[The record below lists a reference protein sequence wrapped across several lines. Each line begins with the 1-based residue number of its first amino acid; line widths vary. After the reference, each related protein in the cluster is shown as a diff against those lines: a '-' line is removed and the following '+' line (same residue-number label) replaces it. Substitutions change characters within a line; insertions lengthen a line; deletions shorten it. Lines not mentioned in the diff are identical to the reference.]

1 MTMIAASKLAEIK
14 IFEDL
19 LDTPENSLV
28 KKAIAAG
35 RLPIGYSCETTPV
48 PLFMVGNA
56 FPVRLRAPG
65 AVDTMQ
71 ADYFLG
77 LMVCTYARSLMQS
90 MLDGKYDFL
99 KAVIGGG
106 GCTHINRCEQHVVI
120 VDSFKKR
127 IEEEKFTHHI
137 LDAPRKVCEGTLELF
152 TTDMKQMAA
161 KLTESLG
168 LDYSDASLRKA
179 IKELNQFKALLKKV
193 SDFRK
198 GPEPRITGTEFHK
211 VMVACHVAPKDMLV
225 EPLEALIKALEKRKP
240 VTGYR
245 ARVMITGT
253 IFDNPAFTELVE
265 AQGALVV
272 ADRYCFGSLP
282 GLEPIPED
290 GDPWENL
297 TKYYAETCECA
308 RMMEKFQERY
318 DQRLK
323 YMKEF
328 DVDGIII
335 QTLKFCDMWAY
346 ETPRNLD
353 RLHAAQ
359 IPVVKVE
366 HEYQLNGEG
375 QIRTRVQ
382 AFVESI
388 ESKRLA
394 AK

>member
-35 RLPIGYSCETTPV
+35 RLPIGYSCDITPV

-65 AVDTMQ
+65 VGDTMQ
-71 ADYFLG
+71 ADYFLS
-77 LMVCTYARSLMQS
+77 LMICTYARSLLQA

-99 KAVIGGG
+99 KAVIGGA
-106 GCTHINRCEQHVVI
+106 GCTHINRCEQHLVVI
-120 VDSFKKR
+120 DSFKKR
-127 IEEEKFTHHI
+127 IDEEKFPFHI
-137 LDAPRKVCEGTLELF
+137 LDAPRKVCDGTLELY
-152 TTDMKQMAA
+152 TKDMKDMAA
-161 KLTESLG
+161 KLTDSLG
-168 LDYSDASLRKA
+168 LDYSDASIRKA
-179 IKELNQFKALLKKV
+179 IKELNRFKALLKKV
-193 SDFRK
+193 SNFRK

-211 VMVACHVAPKDMLV
+211 VMVASHLAPKDMLI

-297 TKYYAETCECA
+297 TKYYTDTCECA
-308 RMMEKFQERY
+308 RMMEKFEERY
-318 DQRLK
+318 QSRLN

-335 QTLKFCDMWAY
+335 QTLKFCDTWAY
-346 ETPRNLD
+346 ETPMNLD

-359 IPVVKVE
+359 IPVVKIE
-366 HEYQLNGEG
+366 HEYQLNSEG

-388 ESKRLA
+388 ESKRQVA
-394 AK
+394 Q